1 MTASA
6 SDLPELVFR
15 ERQADSY
22 EPVFEA
28 MKVFSR
34 ARTEATPDEV
44 WVVDHQPVF
53 TQGQA
58 GKPQHLLTEPDG
70 GNGQVLL
77 AGIPLVQTDRGGQV
91 TYHGPGQLVVYP
103 LLQLS
108 RYGLQPRSLVSL
120 LEATVVSTL
129 ADFGI
134 AAAAKREAP
143 GVYVSADGSKIASL
157 GLRITRGY
165 CYHGL
170 AINVDMDMKP
180 FRLINPCGYA
190 GLAMSQIRDY
200 CKDTAL
206 LPADRPAAL
215 QAVATRWRLHFLALL
230 ADTHKESVA

>member
-1 MTASA
+1 MAEPASG
-6 SDLPELVFR
+6 LPALVFR
-15 ERQADSY
+15 DRQADSY
-22 EPVFEA
+22 EPVLEA
-28 MKVFSR
+28 MKAFSR
-34 ARTEATPDEV
+34 ERADTTPDEI
-44 WVVDHQPVF
+44 WVVDHSPVF

-58 GKPQHLLTEPDG
+58 GKPEHLLTQPDASG
-70 GNGQVLL
+70 GPLRV

-108 RYGLQPRSLVSL
+108 RYHLQPRSLVSL
-120 LEATVVSTL
+120 LENSIIATL
-129 ADFGI
+129 LDFGI
-134 AAAAKREAP
+134 DSAAKREAP

-170 AINVDMDMKP
+170 AINVDMDMTP

-200 CKDTAL
+200 CKDATL
-206 LPADRPAAL
+206 LPADRRAAL